1 MPLRSLAPSFA
12 AGSRGHF
19 RMMGAVGAVGVRFT
33 FYQFRNLAG
42 GS

>member
-1 MPLRSLAPSFA
+1 MPPRCLAPSFA
-12 AGSRGHF
+12 ARSRGHF
-19 RMMGAVGAVGVRFT
+19 RMRGAMGAVRVRFT